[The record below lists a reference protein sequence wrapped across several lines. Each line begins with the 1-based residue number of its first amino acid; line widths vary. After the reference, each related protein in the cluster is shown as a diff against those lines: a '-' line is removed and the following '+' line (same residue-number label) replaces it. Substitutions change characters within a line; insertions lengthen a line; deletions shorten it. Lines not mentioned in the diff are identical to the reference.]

1 MSKKRKYIKWRMTMM
16 MVTILG
22 VEGINK
28 LLVESRGPAV
38 NHAST
43 LLPTSSCEQQA
54 TEDTLRLKP
63 FMPND

>member
-1 MSKKRKYIKWRMTMM
+1 MM

-38 NHAST
+38 IHAST
-43 LLPTSSCEQQA
+43 LLPRAVSNKQPKILYA
-54 TEDTLRLKP
+54 
-63 FMPND
+63 